1 MGQIWFHITPL
12 CNRAIYRANYRAKF
26 KLILGCI
33 AICRDLFCA
42 RFWRDSSFWRDL
54 GVKCGEGRDLWKISG
69 IKILVRG
76 KIEKED
82 RVRSKN
88 QVPDNI
94 FVSVPL
100 LLSFPDLQQF

>member
-1 MGQIWFHITPL
+1 
-12 CNRAIYRANYRAKF
+12 
-26 KLILGCI
+26 
-33 AICRDLFCA
+33 
-42 RFWRDSSFWRDL
+42 
-54 GVKCGEGRDLWKISG
+54 VKCGEGRDLWKISG